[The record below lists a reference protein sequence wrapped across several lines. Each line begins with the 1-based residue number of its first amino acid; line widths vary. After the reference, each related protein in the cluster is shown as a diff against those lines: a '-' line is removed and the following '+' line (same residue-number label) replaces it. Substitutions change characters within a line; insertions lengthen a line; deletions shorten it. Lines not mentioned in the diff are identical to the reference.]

1 MEVKMKKILLKITLV
16 IFLTAETFAQDPF
29 PGTALDFVGDTTD
42 YAIISQVNNFPDT
55 AITISF
61 WMKTSDVTNN
71 GTPVSYATASEDN
84 IFLIYNY
91 QDFHFRINNQLSA
104 NTGVSAND
112 GNWHHITVS
121 WHSADGQLNL
131 YKDGLLSF
139 SSSLATGFLLP
150 DSGALVFGQEQDTV
164 GGGFQASQS
173 FQGEIEEVKLWNTV
187 LSAQEIRENMHLT
200 LSGSEPGL
208 VSYWQF
214 NEATGDT
221 AYDVVGNND
230 AAIFKGTGSAWI
242 NSTIPAGDGN
252 SFTHI
257 VNTTGVFDFTGTN
270 ISMDF
275 TTKTGTDTIVVSKL
289 NLEPNTYPTTALVDT
304 FSSQY
309 WIVNKFGNGTFNTN
323 LTFTPNEIITP
334 EDQTSPNALRLFTRT
349 SNSDTSWTEMMGSTI
364 ANASNNTVTYDSITA
379 FCQFLICRQ
388 WFTDINA
395 GLPGINSSF
404 IAWGD
409 YDNDGD
415 LDILLTGETS
425 YNNFISSNIVCSIES
440 TETTLRQAQG
450 ESSPTSMPG

>member
-1 MEVKMKKILLKITLV
+1 MEVKMKKVLLKITLV

-173 FQGEIEEVKLWNTV
+173 FHWEK
-187 LSAQEIRENMHLT
+187 
-200 LSGSEPGL
+200 
-208 VSYWQF
+208 
-214 NEATGDT
+214 
-221 AYDVVGNND
+221 
-230 AAIFKGTGSAWI
+230 
-242 NSTIPAGDGN
+242 
-252 SFTHI
+252 
-257 VNTTGVFDFTGTN
+257 
-270 ISMDF
+270 
-275 TTKTGTDTIVVSKL
+275 
-289 NLEPNTYPTTALVDT
+289 
-304 FSSQY
+304 
-309 WIVNKFGNGTFNTN
+309 
-323 LTFTPNEIITP
+323 
-334 EDQTSPNALRLFTRT
+334 
-349 SNSDTSWTEMMGSTI
+349 
-364 ANASNNTVTYDSITA
+364 
-379 FCQFLICRQ
+379 
-388 WFTDINA
+388 
-395 GLPGINSSF
+395 
-404 IAWGD
+404 
-409 YDNDGD
+409 
-415 LDILLTGETS
+415 
-425 YNNFISSNIVCSIES
+425 
-440 TETTLRQAQG
+440 
-450 ESSPTSMPG
+450 